1 MKDLNV
7 VEEFCNCPICK
18 SYAIRIRR
26 RFVDRLTSLFKQ
38 SYRYKCLNYHCY
50 WQGNICQQNKPQTK
64 QKFKPQNNNLLNKR
78 QV

>member
-26 RFVDRLTSLFKQ
+26 RFVDRLTGMFKQ
-38 SYRYKCLNYHCY
+38 SNRYKCLNYNCY
-50 WQGNICQQNKPQTK
+50 WQGNICQQTKPQS
-64 QKFKPQNNNLLNKR
+64 NNLLNKR
-78 QV
+78 QA